1 MRMERLKASLSW
13 RKSWATLESPATAST
28 PCQIA
33 ANPRY
38 KLLKTKL
45 ERLQAQYDLET
56 RVEEQMRM
64 EKLIA
69 DTQASLAQLD
79 KG

>member
-1 MRMERLKASLSW
+1 M
-13 RKSWATLESPATAST
+13 
-28 PCQIA
+28 A

-69 DTQASLAQLD
+69 ATQASLAQLT
-79 KG
+79 KT